1 MFGVQQAWRAESCRQ
16 KQTNPTFA
24 VEAWKVLSKTS
35 DSVQNMMH
43 LVYTDSTWFTVTC
56 DDVTAP
62 LSQRSML
69 AIHRFFQK
77 TCVFLTFQERT
88 LQHEPLYV
96 SCYIGHLKFLIFHV
110 NLKAHQHFL
119 KLMFFSHF
127 LRPSTPS
134 VLGTFLTQN
143 PPFYQIEHG
152 RNMFAKNNM

>member
-77 TCVFLTFQERT
+77 RVFSSLSKSARFNTNHFT
-88 LQHEPLYV
+88 
-96 SCYIGHLKFLIFHV
+96 FHV
-110 NLKAHQHFL
+110 I
-119 KLMFFSHF
+119 
-127 LRPSTPS
+127 
-134 VLGTFLTQN
+134 LG
-143 PPFYQIEHG
+143 I
-152 RNMFAKNNM
+152 